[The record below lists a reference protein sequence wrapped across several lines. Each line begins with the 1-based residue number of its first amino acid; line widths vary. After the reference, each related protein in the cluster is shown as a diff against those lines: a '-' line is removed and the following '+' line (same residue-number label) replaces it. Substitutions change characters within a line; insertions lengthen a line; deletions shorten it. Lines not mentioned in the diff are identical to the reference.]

1 MRRIKTIPSAGIF
14 GKRREIDGFRR
25 EMENSFDKFLKRVLT
40 NPAHGT
46 KIASIDRKNCVEG
59 KKYTDAHFREL
70 PGGARQC
77 VIQMEDPPRAVR

>member
-1 MRRIKTIPSAGIF
+1 MKPDSLVEIF
-14 GKRREIDGFRR
+14 GKKRKIDRFRQ
-25 EMENSFDKFLKRVLT
+25 EKENNFDNLSKKVLT
-40 NPAHGT
+40 NPVYGN

>member
-1 MRRIKTIPSAGIF
+1 MRRIKTVSSSGTF
-14 GKRREIDGFRR
+14 GKRQEIDGFRR
-25 EMENSFDKFLKRVLT
+25 EIENSFDKFLKRVLT

-46 KIASIDRKNCVEG
+46 KIASINRKNCVEG